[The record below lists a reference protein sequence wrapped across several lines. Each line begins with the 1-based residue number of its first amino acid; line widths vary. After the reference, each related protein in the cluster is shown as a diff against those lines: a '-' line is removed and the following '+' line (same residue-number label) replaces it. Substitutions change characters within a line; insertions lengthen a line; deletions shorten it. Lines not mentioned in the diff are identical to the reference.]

1 MITRLRTTQNTKA
14 NTHKDL
20 LPTATGEPE
29 IISGIKDPNT
39 MAKPSHTKTS
49 LNFSLVILTRPFID
63 YLIIAEYPIQS
74 NQD

>member
-63 YLIIAEYPIQS
+63 YLTIAEYPIQS
-74 NQD
+74 N